1 MKNKSKNIIALAV
14 SGLVAGSLMASNAF
28 AGDDTE
34 AGHGEHADKESCKG
48 GEKDSC
54 KGEEKDSCK
63 GHEKSEKDSCKGKEG
78 CGAKE

>member
-28 AGDDTE
+28 ADHHE
-34 AGHGEHADKESCKG
+34 GHEGADKGEHADKDSCKG

-54 KGEEKDSCK
+54 KG
-63 GHEKSEKDSCKGKEG
+63 HEKAEKDSCKGKEG